1 MADITMCASKNCP
14 IRATCYRTRAKESI
28 NQSWSNFENGFP
40 DYIALESG
48 KNSKIIK
55 SNFANPW
62 KIRVS
67 GYEFSLKMP
76 VSKGVVILVDLTI
89 FT

>member
-28 NQSWSNFENGFP
+28 NQSWSNFEFVCYENNGFP
-40 DYIALESG
+40 DYIALESE

-55 SNFANPW
+55 SNFANP
-62 KIRVS
+62 
-67 GYEFSLKMP
+67 
-76 VSKGVVILVDLTI
+76 
-89 FT
+89 